1 MSNLKTGLEYFSLN
15 TDIELDDKIT
25 LIEAKH
31 GAVGFTVIIK
41 LWVKIYGDKGYY
53 YDWNE
58 RTNLI
63 FSKRAN
69 LDYEKVKEVVEDAI
83 EFDLFDKKMFKKY
96 GILTS
101 KKIQENYL
109 HATKRRNSVEIKRAF
124 LLLNGSN
131 VDIKAE
137 NVNIIDENDDI
148 LPHSIVKDSIVKDK
162 EKTAPTP
169 YQKIQDTYNQ
179 NRGTLPEVKLLSE
192 NRKDAIRLRYKK
204 YGPDKLTALFVKAG
218 KSDFLNGKNNNN
230 WKASFD
236 WLLKEAN
243 MVKVLEGNYD
253 NKDKPIGKKYE
264 RVT

>member
-131 VDIKAE
+131 VDIKGE

-148 LPHSIVKDSIVKDK
+148 LPHSIVKDSIVKDNTLSSKGKIPYSDIVDYLNKKADKNFKHDTKQTRSLIKARYNESFTLDDFKKVIDIKCQQWKTNPDMMSYLRPQTLFGTKFESYLNERNGGGK
-162 EKTAPTP
+162 E
-169 YQKIQDTYNQ
+169 I
-179 NRGTLPEVKLLSE
+179 
-192 NRKDAIRLRYKK
+192 K
-204 YGPDKLTALFVKAG
+204 YL
-218 KSDFLNGKNNNN
+218 
-230 WKASFD
+230 
-236 WLLKEAN
+236 
-243 MVKVLEGNYD
+243 
-253 NKDKPIGKKYE
+253 
-264 RVT
+264 

>member
-148 LPHSIVKDSIVKDK
+148 LPHSIVKDSIVENNTLSSK
-162 EKTAPTP
+162 EKIP
-169 YQKIQDTYNQ
+169 YSDIVSYLNKKAKKNFRVVDKTKKLIKARYSE
-179 NRGTLPEVKLLSE
+179 GFTL
-192 NRKDAIRLRYKK
+192 
-204 YGPDKLTALFVKAG
+204 
-218 KSDFLNGKNNNN
+218 SDFKQVIDIKTSQWLGNADMAAYLRPQTLFGTKFEAYLNETPP
-230 WKASFD
+230 
-236 WLLKEAN
+236 KEE
-243 MVKVLEGNYD
+243 K
-253 NKDKPIGKKYE
+253 IKY
-264 RVT
+264 VN